1 MATILITGGAGYIG
15 SMLAGAL
22 LQRGDRV
29 ICLDDLFYGGAG
41 IVPYL
46 ADDRYSFYKVNV
58 CDRDRIAPHF
68 RDVDHVIHL
77 AAIVG
82 SPACQQAGG
91 AVAWSYNVEA
101 TQHVFE
107 LAEACAV
114 KRFIFTSTYNV
125 GRRSEDGQPVG
136 ESPPL
141 LQSLYAET
149 KIAAERYVLE
159 KGRDSRCAPVVL
171 RLAALFGISP
181 RTRFDTTINQLVLDA
196 AVKRKLSIY
205 RNDQVCS
212 FIHVRDAV
220 RAIICALDATDSLV
234 RNQVFNIGGAG
245 TYTRGEI
252 IEMIRPYIP
261 DIEVEYTGRP
271 LDGEQDLGT
280 SFEKLD
286 PISGY
291 RASISVPEGIQEVH
305 EAITSGL
312 IGEPFSSKY
321 RSRSFSLQSAT
332 YPPVT
337 YPTRGEPGR
346 IPARLEVV
354 RAGPLVSII
363 TPSYNQGRFIEET
376 ILSVLN
382 QNYPHIEYLVV
393 DGGSTDNTLE
403 VLKRYDGRL
412 TWLSEP
418 DRGQSDAIN
427 KGFRMAK
434 GEVLAWLNS
443 DDTYLPGAVQKAVAY
458 FMEHPEVMMVYGEG
472 YQTDEKSRVKG
483 RFPWTQPFDLWKLVY
498 LSDYILQQT
507 AFIRRTVFDTIDRLD
522 ETLHWGM
529 DWDLWIRIA
538 KKFRVEYLPEYLAN
552 LRQYPDAKTY
562 SGGLERFRELIALM
576 RRHGRMRYPPAYLIY
591 GLETVWKSL
600 NALVRRL
607 LPGVGD
613 SRSVLLRFIGSLPGR
628 VVRRIAL
635 HAQGYYPD
643 GWASREAHF
652 LLVNPGQASCLRLE
666 GELPNLPRHSFRTSI
681 HIQLNG
687 RRLGE
692 PIALVPGAFELEW
705 KIPEEMRS
713 SALFEVTLLSTSW
726 FDPAHLGIKNDRRR
740 LCYKIRKLAVEENTG
755 RF

>member
-29 ICLDDLFYGGAG
+29 ICLDDLFYGGDG

-46 ADDRYSFYKVNV
+46 ADDRYCFYKVNV
-58 CDRDRIAPHF
+58 CDRHRIAPYF
-68 RDVDHVIHL
+68 RGVDHVIHL
-77 AAIVG
+77 TAIVG
-82 SPACQQAGG
+82 SPACEQVGG
-91 AVAWSYNVEA
+91 VVAWSYNVEA

-107 LAEACAV
+107 LAEACGI
-114 KRFIFTSTYNV
+114 KRFVFTSTYNA
-125 GRRSEDGQPVG
+125 GRKPEDGQPVG
-136 ESPPL
+136 EPPPL

-149 KIAAERYVLE
+149 KIGAERYVLE
-159 KGRDSRCAPVVL
+159 KGRESRCAPVVL

-181 RTRFDTTINQLVLDA
+181 RTRFDTIVNQLVLDA
-196 AVKRKLSIY
+196 AVKRKLIIP
-205 RNDQVCS
+205 RNDRPCS

-220 RAIICALDATDSLV
+220 RAIICALEADESLI
-234 RNQVFNIGGAG
+234 RNQVFNVGGAG

-261 DIEVEYTGRP
+261 DIEVEYTDRP
-271 LDGEQDLGT
+271 LDGERDLAT

-286 PISGY
+286 PIPGY
-291 RASISVPEGIQEVH
+291 RASVSVPEGIQEVH

-312 IGEPFSSKY
+312 IGEPFSLRY
-321 RSRSFSLQSAT
+321 RNASFSLQSAT

-337 YPTRGEPGR
+337 YPTIGEPGR
-346 IPARLEVV
+346 IPIRLEVV

-458 FMEHPEVMMVYGEG
+458 FMEHPEVMMVYGDG

-507 AFIRRTVFDTIDRLD
+507 AFFRRTVFDTIDRLD

-538 KKFRVEYLPEYLAN
+538 KKFRAEYIPEYLAN

-562 SGGLERFRELIALM
+562 SGGLERFRELVALM
-576 RRHGRMRYPPAYLIY
+576 RRHGTMRYPPAYLIY
-591 GLETVWKSL
+591 GLETAWKSL
-600 NALVRRL
+600 NTFVKRL
-607 LPGVGD
+607 FPGVGD
-613 SRSVLLRFIGSLPGR
+613 SRSVLLRFISSLPGR
-628 VVRRIAL
+628 VVGRIAL

-652 LLVNPGQASCLRLE
+652 LLVNPGQASRLRLE
-666 GELPNLPRHSFRTSI
+666 GELPNLPRRSFRTSI
-681 HIQLNG
+681 HVQLNG
-687 RRLGE
+687 QRNGA
-692 PIALVPGAFELEW
+692 PIAVVPGAFALEW

-713 SALFEVTLLSTSW
+713 SELFEVTLHSTSS
-726 FDPAHLGIKNDRRR
+726 FDPADLGIKNDRRR
-740 LCYKIRKLAVEENTG
+740 LSYKIRELAVE
-755 RF
+755 

>member
-1 MATILITGGAGYIG
+1 MATVLITGGAGYIG

-29 ICLDDLFYGGAG
+29 ICLDDLLHGGDA
-41 IVPYL
+41 ILPYL
-46 ADDRYSFYKVNV
+46 ADDRYCFYKVNL
-58 CDRDRIAPHF
+58 CDRDRIAPYF
-68 RDVDHVIHL
+68 RGVDHVIHL

-82 SPACQQAGG
+82 SPACEQVGG

-101 TQHVFE
+101 TTHVFE
-107 LAEACAV
+107 LAEACGV
-114 KRFIFTSTYNV
+114 ERFVFTSTYNA

-149 KIAAERYVLE
+149 KIGAERYVLE

-171 RLAALFGISP
+171 RLATLFGISP
-181 RTRFDTTINQLVLDA
+181 RTRFDTIVNQLVLDA
-196 AVKRKLSIY
+196 AVKRRLSIY
-205 RNDQVCS
+205 RNEQACS

-220 RAIICALDATDSLV
+220 RAIICALEADESLV
-234 RNQVFNIGGAG
+234 RNQVFNVGGAG

-261 DIEVEYTGRP
+261 DIEVEYTDRP
-271 LDGEQDLGT
+271 LDGDMQETQV

-286 PISGY
+286 PIPGY

-312 IGEPFSSKY
+312 ISEPFSPKH
-321 RSRSFSLQSAT
+321 RGGSFSLPSPD
-332 YPPVT
+332 YPAVT
-337 YPTRGEPGR
+337 YPAR
-346 IPARLEVV
+346 IAARTTASRIEVI

-382 QNYPHIEYLVV
+382 QNYPHIEHLVV

-443 DDTYLPGAVQKAVAY
+443 DDTYLPGAVQKAVASL
-458 FMEHPEVMMVYGEG
+458 MEHPEVMLVYGEG
-472 YQTDEKSRVKG
+472 YQTDERSRVKG
-483 RFPWTQPFDLWKLVY
+483 RFQWTQPFDLWKLVY

-507 AFIRRTVFDTIDRLD
+507 TFFRREVFDTIDRLD

-529 DWDLWIRIA
+529 DWDLWIRIG
-538 KKFRVEYLPEYLAN
+538 KKFRVEYIPEYLAN
-552 LRQYPDAKTY
+552 LRQYPEAKTY
-562 SGGLERFRELIALM
+562 SGGLERFRELVALM

-591 GLETVWKSL
+591 GLETVWKGL
-600 NALVRRL
+600 NALVKRL
-607 LPGVGD
+607 FPGVGD
-613 SRSVLLRFIGSLPGR
+613 SRSVLLRFISSLPGR
-628 VVRRIAL
+628 VVGRIAL

-652 LLVNPGQASCLRLE
+652 LLVNSGQASCLRLE
-666 GELPNLPRHSFRTSI
+666 GELPNLPRRSFRTAI

-687 RRLGE
+687 QRLGG
-692 PIALVPGAFELEW
+692 PTALVPGAFELEW

-713 SALFEVTLLSTSW
+713 SALFEVTLLSTSQ
-726 FDPAHLGIKNDRRR
+726 FDPADLGIKNDRRR
-740 LCYKIRKLAVEENTG
+740 LSYRLRELAVE
-755 RF
+755 